1 MSDALFPT
9 LPGLAWSTFK
19 RPVFNSRVQTSV
31 NLSELRAS
39 FSATPIYRFRLSYEV
54 LVQDAV
60 VDELR
65 TLAGFFQ
72 ARRGRFDSWRYRDP
86 DDHRVVRQGLGV
98 GDGTRTVW
106 PLVRSFGEST
116 ERVAQVE
123 AIEEVRV
130 NDVPTTAYTLSGT
143 GVLTFVEPPA
153 VSAAVDWSGTYW
165 HRCRFVNDE
174 QEFEQFLHRL
184 WKAQSVD
191 FFGNL
196 GTKL

>member
-9 LPGLAWSTFK
+9 LPGLAWSVFK
-19 RPVFNSRVQTSV
+19 RPVFNTQVQTSV

-39 FSATPIYRFRLSYEV
+39 LSATPVYRFRLSFSV
-54 LVQDAV
+54 LRDDRVH
-60 VDELR
+60 DELR
-65 TLAGFFQ
+65 TLAGFFK
-72 ARRGRFDSWRYRDP
+72 ARRGKFDSWRYRDP
-86 DDHRVVRQGLGV
+86 DDCRVVRQGLGV
-98 GDGTRTVW
+98 GDGIRTVW
-106 PLVRSFGEST
+106 PLLRSFGEFT

-130 NDVPTTAYTLSGT
+130 NEVPTTDYTLSST
-143 GVLTFVEPPA
+143 GVLSFFDPPA

-174 QEFEQFLHRL
+174 QEYEQFLYQL
-184 WKAQSVD
+184 WKAQSVE
-191 FFGNL
+191 FLGNL

>member
-9 LPGLAWSTFK
+9 LAGLTWSVFK
-19 RPVFNSRVQTSV
+19 RPVFNTLVQTSV
-31 NLSELRAS
+31 NLSEVRAS
-39 FSATPIYRFRLSYEV
+39 FSATPVYRFRLSYSV
-54 LVQDAV
+54 LRDDLVNN
-60 VDELR
+60 ELR

-72 ARRGRFDSWRYRDP
+72 ARRGKFDSWRYRDP
-86 DDHRVVRQGLGV
+86 DDHRVVQQPLGV
-98 GDGTRTVW
+98 GDGSRIAF
-106 PLVRSFGEST
+106 PLLRSFGEFT

-123 AIEEVRV
+123 AVEAVRV
-130 NDVPTTAYTLSGT
+130 NDVPVTAYTLSST
-143 GVLTFVEPPA
+143 GVLTFTDPPA

-174 QEFEQFLHRL
+174 QEFEQFLHQL

-191 FFGNL
+191 FIGNL